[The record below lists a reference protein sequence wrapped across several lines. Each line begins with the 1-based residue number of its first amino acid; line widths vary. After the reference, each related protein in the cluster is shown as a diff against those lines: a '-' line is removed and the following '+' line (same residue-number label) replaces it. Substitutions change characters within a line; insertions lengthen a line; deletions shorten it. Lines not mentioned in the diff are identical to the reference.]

1 MYPSD
6 IVNDISTRDALLALR
21 ATDVDRDDDDDE
33 EEEEDTTGQ
42 RKPPPPLTSEE
53 RAQLLAQL
61 APHGDLVDMSIMKKA
76 MCHER
81 MGSMRVIFAT

>member
-61 APHGDLVDMSIMKKA
+61 APHGDHDKTVLIYK
-76 MCHER
+76 R
-81 MGSMRVIFAT
+81 MGSIRVILPT

>member
-33 EEEEDTTGQ
+33 EEEEDTTGP

-81 MGSMRVIFAT
+81 VGSTRVILAA